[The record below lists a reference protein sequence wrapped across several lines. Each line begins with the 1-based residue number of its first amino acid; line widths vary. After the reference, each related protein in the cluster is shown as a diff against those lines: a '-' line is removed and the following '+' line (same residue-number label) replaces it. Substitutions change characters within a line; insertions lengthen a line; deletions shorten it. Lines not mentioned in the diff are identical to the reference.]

1 MTFKA
6 SLKTAPNEGRNVFSY
21 RGLKMKAIEDF
32 TVFDGF
38 SCCGPN
44 DDKDIDGFIHNDA
57 RRHFK
62 DKVAVTYGLF
72 LEDAPGKAA
81 RFPLG
86 FATLQNDAIKMDG
99 TKYPYENM
107 PAVKIGRF
115 GIRREVHRE
124 GFGALFLTMIRLFM
138 SQPDNRT
145 GCRYLTLNTYPAL
158 VRFYEKNNFT
168 ALGGKRARLAP
179 TEQLIMYLD
188 LTASSIHR

>member
-1 MTFKA
+1 MTPKVT
-6 SLKTAPNEGRNVFSY
+6 LKTAPNVDRNVFKY
-21 RGLKMKAIEDF
+21 QGLIMKAIKGF

-38 SCCGPN
+38 SCCGPEGCK
-44 DDKDIDGFIHNDA
+44 DDIDDFIRNDA

-72 LEDAPGKAA
+72 HDQPDKDHY
-81 RFPLG
+81 PLG

-115 GIRREVHRE
+115 GIRREIHGK
-124 GFGALFLTMIRLFM
+124 GFGALFLAMIRLFM

-158 VRFYEKNNFT
+158 VRFYEKNNFKV
-168 ALGGKRARLAP
+168 LGEKPANPRP
-179 TEQLIMYLD
+179 SKQLIMYLD
-188 LTASSIHR
+188 LLNIGFHR